1 MPALQ
6 NDTLIRA
13 LFRQPT
19 AYTPVWLMRQAGRY
33 LPEYNETRRRAGS
46 FLALCKTPSLAA
58 EVTLQPL
65 ERFPLDAAILFS
77 DILTIPD
84 AMGLGLY
91 FAEGEGPRFER
102 PLRDETSIAKLAA
115 PDPGES
121 LRYVT
126 DAIGEVR
133 RALAGKVPLIGFSGS
148 PYTLA
153 CYMVEGQASDEW
165 RNVKLM
171 LHERPALLHRILDI
185 NTRAVAALL
194 NAQIEAGADV
204 VMIFD
209 TWGGSISAA
218 SFGEFSLEY
227 IQRVLSQLERGSG
240 ATRVPVIVF
249 TKGGAPWLEHI
260 AASGFD
266 CVGLDWSVDLGEAR
280 RRIGERAAL
289 QGNVDPAVLLA
300 TPEVVHGEVQRA
312 LEAYG
317 VGAGHVFNLGHGVPP
332 LARPENVA
340 ALVAAV
346 HELSPKFH

>member
-102 PLRDETSIAKLAA
+102 PLRDEASIAKLAA
-115 PDPGES
+115 PDPSES
-121 LRYVT
+121 LRYVI

-153 CYMVEGQASDEW
+153 CYMVEGQASDDW

-171 LHERPALLHRILDI
+171 LHERPVLLHRVLET
-185 NTRAVAALL
+185 NARAVAALL
-194 NAQIEAGADV
+194 NAQIEAGVNV

-209 TWGGSISAA
+209 TWGGSLSAA
-218 SFGEFSLEY
+218 SYREFSLEY
-227 IQRVLSQLERGSG
+227 IQRVLSQLKRGSG
-240 ATRVPVIVF
+240 AARVPVIVF
-249 TKGGAPWLEHI
+249 TKGGAPWLERI
-260 AASGFD
+260 AATGCD
-266 CVGLDWSVDLGEAR
+266 CVGLDWSVDLGDAR
-280 RRIGERAAL
+280 RRIGAGAAL
-289 QGNVDPAVLLA
+289 QGNLDPAVLLA
-300 TPEVVHGEVQRA
+300 SPEVVRREVQKA
-312 LEAYG
+312 LESFG
-317 VGAGHVFNLGHGVPP
+317 SGAGHVFNLGHGVPQLTP
-332 LARPENVA
+332 PENVA

-346 HELSPKFH
+346 RELSPKFH

>member
-102 PLRDETSIAKLAA
+102 PLRDEASIAKLAA
-115 PDPGES
+115 PDPSES

-153 CYMVEGQASDEW
+153 CYMVEGQASDDW

-171 LHERPALLHRILDI
+171 LHERPVLLHRVLET
-185 NTRAVAALL
+185 NARAVAALL
-194 NAQIEAGADV
+194 NAQIEAGVNV

-209 TWGGSISAA
+209 TWGGSLSAA
-218 SFGEFSLEY
+218 SYREFSLEY
-227 IQRVLSQLERGSG
+227 IQRVLSQLKRSSG
-240 ATRVPVIVF
+240 AARVPVIVF
-249 TKGGAPWLEHI
+249 TKGGAPWLERI
-260 AASGFD
+260 AATGCD
-266 CVGLDWSVDLGEAR
+266 CVGLDWSVDLGDAR
-280 RRIGERAAL
+280 RRIGAGAAL
-289 QGNVDPAVLLA
+289 QGNLDPAVLLA
-300 TPEVVHGEVQRA
+300 SPEVVRREVQKA
-312 LEAYG
+312 LESFG
-317 VGAGHVFNLGHGVPP
+317 SGAGHVFNLGHGVPQLTP
-332 LARPENVA
+332 PENVA

-346 HELSPKFH
+346 RELSPKFH